1 MRECVLEGQING
13 YEQNAGS
20 CQNQKIHRHRH
31 RIGHHHDNGGSSID
45 FYAVNSGIR
54 HVDPVLKVVFSLLLL
69 LFCLAADQPVISVIA
84 IVTAASITVLAVKL
98 PVDRYLS
105 VLTIPLAFIL
115 MGSIAVAIDFSG
127 NPVGDWN
134 LFLHWGYLYVTK
146 ESLVHMVSL
155 VLKAFGAVSAM
166 FIMTLSTPSF
176 ELFSVLRKMHCPALL
191 VELMHMIYR
200 FIFILTTVQRNMR
213 ISAESRLGFCDFR
226 TSCYSF
232 GQIAS
237 NLFIV
242 SLKKANAYYDAMEAR
257 CYDGEFLFLEE
268 ETKVPGELILGA
280 VVYFAALTLIWWMLR

>member
-1 MRECVLEGQING
+1 MRECVLNGQVNG
-13 YEQNAGS
+13 YEQS
-20 CQNQKIHRHRH
+20 SHHHHHRH

-54 HVDPVLKVVFSLLLL
+54 HISPEWKVVCSLLLL
-69 LFCLAADQPVISVIA
+69 LFCLVADHPVISVIT
-84 IVTAASITVLAVKL
+84 IVTSAVITVGFGKL
-98 PVDRYLS
+98 PADRYLS

-115 MGSIAVAIDFSG
+115 MGSIAVAVDFSG
-127 NPVGDWN
+127 SPLGDWN
-134 LFLHWGYLYVTK
+134 LFLHWGYLYVTR
-146 ESLVHMVSL
+146 ESFWHMVSL
-155 VLKAFGAVSAM
+155 MLKAFGAVSAM
-166 FIMTLSTPSF
+166 FVMTLSTPSF
-176 ELFSVLRKMHCPALL
+176 ELFSVLRKLHCPALL

-200 FIFILTTVQRNMR
+200 FIFILTTVQRNMK

-232 GQIAS
+232 GHIAG

-268 ETKVPGELILGA
+268 ETEAPRGLILGA
-280 VVYFAALTLIWWMLR
+280 VVYFAALTVIWWMLR

>member
-1 MRECVLEGQING
+1 MSSRVGHIQAHHSHVHSH
-13 YEQNAGS
+13 QD
-20 CQNQKIHRHRH
+20 RHGLH
-31 RIGHHHDNGGSSID
+31 KLGHSHDKGGSSID

-54 HVDPVLKVVFSLLLL
+54 HWNPSFKVAFSLILLL
-69 LFCLAADQPVISVIA
+69 YTLIGNHPLISLIA
-84 IVTAASITVLAVKL
+84 VATSVFLTVRLGKL
-98 PVDRYLS
+98 PVDRYIS

-115 MGSIAVAIDFSG
+115 MGSLAVGIDFAKQ
-127 NPVGDWN
+127 PVGDWN
-134 LFLHWGYLYVTK
+134 LFLYFGYMYVTR
-146 ESLVHMVSL
+146 ESL
-155 VLKAFGAVSAM
+155 LKMAFLMLKVFGAVSAM

-176 ELFSVLRKMHCPALL
+176 EIFSVLKKMHCPSLI

-200 FIFILTTVQRNMR
+200 FIFILMSVQRNMR

-257 CYDGEFLFLEE
+257 CYDGEFVFLEE
-268 ETKVPGELILGA
+268 ETAVPGRMILIA
-280 VVYFAALTLIWWMLR
+280 VLYFAILLAVAIWVR